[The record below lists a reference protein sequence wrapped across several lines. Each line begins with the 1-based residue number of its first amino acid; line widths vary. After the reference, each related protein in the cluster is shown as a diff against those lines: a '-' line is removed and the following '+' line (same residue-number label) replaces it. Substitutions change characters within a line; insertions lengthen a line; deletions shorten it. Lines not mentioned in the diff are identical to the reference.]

1 VSDITA
7 VDSTSTVYYLQEN
20 TRGLYEIYFGDDVLG
35 RKLKQGD
42 IVKVRYLIS
51 DGDAANV
58 SNNIPLSWSVNAIA
72 GEAANDRTITTIS
85 KPAGGSERETLDS
98 IRFRSLNNYTAQGR
112 AVTKTDY
119 ATLISNY
126 LPGVQSVNIWGGENN
141 DPPQYGKTFI
151 SVKPKTGYVL
161 TAAEKEFIV
170 DEILK
175 PRSVVTAQHEFVDPT
190 LTYFNFTIDVRYSS
204 AQTARTAAQI
214 QTLVNDVVTE
224 FMNTNLARFNAN
236 FYSSQ
241 LEEQLMDIDNA
252 ILNVNVK
259 YDLVRRLPLVPNVR
273 FTGAQNIQY
282 PSKLHPAEIR
292 SSHFYFSTDGVIV
305 PTQIRDV
312 PDENPPD
319 YEGTGT
325 LKTFNL
331 NTGAVINNNLGTV
344 DYATGK
350 VTINSNS
357 ALTLAGYIGTVNQLY
372 IYAGVQENVSAVFPG
387 YNEFFLLD
395 DAVAETVS
403 NIANGITINVLAV
416 NS

>member
-1 VSDITA
+1 
-7 VDSTSTVYYLQEN
+7 
-20 TRGLYEIYFGDDVLG
+20 
-35 RKLKQGD
+35 
-42 IVKVRYLIS
+42 
-51 DGDAANV
+51 
-58 SNNIPLSWSVNAIA
+58 VNSIA

-85 KPAGGSERETLDS
+85 KPAGGAERETLDS

-190 LTYFNFTIDVRYSS
+190 LTYFNFNIDVRYSS

-224 FMNTNLARFNAN
+224 FMNTNLAKFNAT

-252 ILNVNVK
+252 ILNVSVG
-259 YDLVRRLPLVPNVR
+259 YELVRRLPLVPNVR
-273 FTGAQNIQY
+273 FTGAQNLQY

-292 SSHFYFSTDGVIV
+292 SSHFYFNTDGVIV

-312 PDENPPD
+312 PDESPPD

-331 NTGAVINNNLGTV
+331 NTGAVINDNLGTV

-372 IYAGVQENVSAVFPG
+372 VYAGVQRAKVSAVFPG

-395 DAVAETVS
+395 DAVAETIS
-403 NIANGITINVLAV
+403 NVANGITINVVAV